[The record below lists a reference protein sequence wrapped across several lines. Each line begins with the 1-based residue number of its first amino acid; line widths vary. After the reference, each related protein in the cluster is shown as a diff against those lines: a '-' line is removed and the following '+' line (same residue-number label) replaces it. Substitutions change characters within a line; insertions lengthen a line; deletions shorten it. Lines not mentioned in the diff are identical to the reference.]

1 MAVRIPK
8 ALKAKLAA
16 KAKPK
21 PNRCQM
27 ILRVDPALR
36 AEFKA
41 MCALQARDMQDVI
54 SDLMAE
60 EIRRDRLLRE
70 KAQKRGSRVSAAPV

>member
-1 MAVRIPK
+1 MAIHIPK

-16 KAKPK
+16 KAKDK
-21 PNRCQM
+21 PVRCQM

-41 MCALQARDMQDVI
+41 MCALQNRDMQDVLA
-54 SDLMAE
+54 DLMAE

-70 KAQKRGSRVSAAPV
+70 KAGKRVSRVSAAPV